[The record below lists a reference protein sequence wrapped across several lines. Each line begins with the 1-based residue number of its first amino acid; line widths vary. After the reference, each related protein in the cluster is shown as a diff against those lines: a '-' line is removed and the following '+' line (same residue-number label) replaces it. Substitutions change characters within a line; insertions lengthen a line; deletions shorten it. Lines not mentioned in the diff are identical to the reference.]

1 MPWTYLINYFNEEE
15 IIGTFYEN
23 KLQKSNQKDFRI
35 EKVIEW
41 KGDKVYVKL
50 KGYNISFNS
59 LIDKKDMV

>member
-35 EKVIEW
+35 EKVIKW
-41 KGDKVYVKL
+41 KGDKVHVKL

>member
-1 MPWTYLINYFNEEE
+1 MPWTYLINDFNEEE

-23 KLQKSNQKDFRI
+23 KFQKSNLKDFGI
-35 EKVIEW
+35 EKIIKW

>member
-35 EKVIEW
+35 EKVIKW

-50 KGYNISFNS
+50 KGYNISCNS

>member
-1 MPWTYLINYFNEEE
+1 MPWRYLINYFNEEE

-35 EKVIEW
+35 EKVIKW

>member
-1 MPWTYLINYFNEEE
+1 MPWTYLINDFNEEE

-23 KLQKSNQKDFRI
+23 KLQKSNLKDFRI
-35 EKVIEW
+35 EKIIKW

-50 KGYNISFNS
+50 KWYNISFNS

>member
-35 EKVIEW
+35 EKVIKW

>member
-50 KGYNISFNS
+50 KRYNISFNS